1 LRVGSDSFDVIIIG
15 GGPGG
20 SSVGSYLAKAGKK
33 VLLLEKEVFPRFHI
47 GESLLPYNTRIFQ
60 ELGLM
65 PALLS
70 AGFPRKFGAQ
80 FGLGDNS
87 KWVGFVFRNGKFT
100 REAEAFQVER
110 ARFDHILLDRARE
123 LGVDVRQGWSVLR
136 YETDEEGVTVHANSP
151 DNRPCVFRG
160 AYLADASGRGNLTGN
175 QDGLRVPHKTLNK
188 IVVFGHFHGVKLD
201 AGEKAGDT
209 VIVRLG
215 RQWFW
220 IIPVSAEKTSVGCVI
235 DKSDYLA
242 AKLAPEELFDRA
254 VAAAPAVNNRMT
266 EAKRV
271 GPIYTTADF
280 SYYNKRLV
288 GPRLLRI
295 GDAAGFLD
303 PIFSSGV
310 YMAMFSGKLGA
321 EAILGALKGGSTR
334 RLFARYEKRVFSGLK
349 FYWEMIE
356 GFYTTPFMEV
366 FLEPREKWNLPAAV
380 NAALAGELSGDW
392 SLRWRMRVFFWL
404 VRLQGKRPFLPKIS
418 FPANFLNA

>member
-1 LRVGSDSFDVIIIG
+1 VSNDSFDVIVIG

-20 SSVGSYLAKAGKK
+20 SSIGSYLAKAGKK

-65 PALLS
+65 PALLA

-87 KWVGFVFRNGKFT
+87 KWVGFVFRNGKYT
-100 REAEAFQVER
+100 RETEAFQVER
-110 ARFDHILLDRARE
+110 ARFDHILLNQTQT
-123 LGVDVRQGWSVLR
+123 LGVDVRQGWTALR
-136 YETDEEGVTVHANSP
+136 YEADEQGITVHATGP
-151 DNRPCVFRG
+151 ENRPCAFR
-160 AYLADASGRGNLTGN
+160 ASYLADASGRGNLTGN
-175 QDGLRVPHKTLNK
+175 QDGARIPHANLNK
-188 IVVFGHFHGVKLD
+188 IAVFGHFENVKLD
-201 AGEKAGDT
+201 PGERGGDT
-209 VIVRLG
+209 VIVRLE
-215 RQWFW
+215 RHWFW
-220 IIPVSAEKTSVGCVI
+220 IIPVSAYKTSVGCVF
-235 DKSDYLA
+235 DKNDILA
-242 AKLAPEELFDRA
+242 SKTSPEALFDKI
-254 VAAAPAVNNRMT
+254 VALTPALQQRMAS
-266 EAKRV
+266 AKRV

-288 GPRLLRI
+288 GSRLVRV

-310 YMAMFSGKLGA
+310 YMAMLSGKLGA
-321 EAILGALKGGSTR
+321 EAILAAFNGASAR
-334 RLFARYEKRVFSGLK
+334 RVFGRYEKKLFSALK

-366 FLEPREKWNLPAAV
+366 FMEPREKWNLPAAV
-380 NAALAGELSGDW
+380 NAALAGELNGDW

-404 VRLQGKRPFLPKIS
+404 VKLQAKRPFLPKIF
-418 FPANFLNA
+418 FPATLPNA